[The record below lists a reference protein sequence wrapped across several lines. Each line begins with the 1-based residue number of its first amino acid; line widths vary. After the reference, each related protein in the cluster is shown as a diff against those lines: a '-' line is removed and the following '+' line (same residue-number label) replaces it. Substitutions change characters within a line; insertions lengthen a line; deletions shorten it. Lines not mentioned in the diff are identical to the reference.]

1 MAQEKIEKLEGHDLI
16 LFYDILVYYE
26 TKICKECATGLSQYD
41 GKDKRHAFF
50 SAIGFSVAGVLGTKK
65 LKKRVSEENVM
76 AKIEELSENS
86 ENKIFIANGENLIK
100 GCIKHIR
107 NAFAHVHVQNVGGEY
122 RMYDINKKKKRTV
135 TMYGRIDKECA
146 EKLKAAM
153 YADFNI
159 DIAEKIK
166 NVKRMGQQKKQR

>member
-1 MAQEKIEKLEGHDLI
+1 
-16 LFYDILVYYE
+16 
-26 TKICKECATGLSQYD
+26 
-41 GKDKRHAFF
+41 
-50 SAIGFSVAGVLGTKK
+50 
-65 LKKRVSEENVM
+65 
-76 AKIEELSENS
+76 
-86 ENKIFIANGENLIK
+86 
-100 GCIKHIR
+100 
-107 NAFAHVHVQNVGGEY
+107 
-122 RMYDINKKKKRTV
+122 MYDINKKKKRTV